1 MNHLGLT
8 IRHMNDEV
16 RPLIHEPWPHNHEFT
31 SIKLKVGPW
40 LTMLGHIHLVV
51 GPKNHNGA
59 LNEDLAKYDRNEIRA
74 VRLSYQNFG
83 CKNDILDLYP
93 PTNNIQRCATMLV
106 LLNWHPF
113 ISSTIIKGRTIVT
126 EQEHVEQS
134 SDYRC
139 ALWRTCLVF
148 VLVLVLL
155 SSKKRNA
162 PPIMRTKFT

>member
-1 MNHLGLT
+1 MNHLSLT

-16 RPLIHEPWPHNHEFT
+16 RPLIHEPWPLNHEFT
-31 SIKLKVGPW
+31 SIKLKIGPW
-40 LTMLGHIHLVV
+40 FTMFGHIV

-106 LLNWHPF
+106 LLNRHPF
-113 ISSTIIKGRTIVT
+113 ISSTINKGRTIVT
-126 EQEHVEQS
+126 EQEHVKQS

-139 ALWRTCLVF
+139 ALWRTCTSICTGTCTTIF
-148 VLVLVLL
+148 EN
-155 SSKKRNA
+155 KNA
-162 PPIMRTKFT
+162 PPIMRTRFT